1 MIGLRSY
8 YRQLKQKVNS
18 SKKGRAGIDE
28 IFQPQWPFY
37 DDMDSSLK
45 DFVSLRI
52 TESNLKKLSRTTYH
66 LKKVVQRNRAQHRI
80 R

>member
-52 TESNLKKLSRTTYH
+52 TESNLKKVSRTDIPSQKGCT
-66 LKKVVQRNRAQHRI
+66 KKQSTAI
-80 R
+80 E